1 MVDITEGFLS
11 LMMDNGDVREDLRV
25 PEGDLGKEIE
35 SKFAAGE
42 EMLVSAP
49 VWVNAFILLFV
60 TVARSLFCLFGRLL
74 CFQLWV
80 KNLQWLSNPWPN
92 RKKDWA
98 AQAATCYTLTNLLHL
113 FFFWFYLSPKLW
125 PSQATSNFF
134 VIVFLFS
141 SKTVLDLSSQ
151 FAFSLVRGLILSVC
165 LPPQPP
171 PFPTQVFT
179 TCILKCQI
187 MGSIFPFFFF
197 YSYIS

>member
-49 VWVNAFILLFV
+49 VWVNAFNPLFFLFV
-60 TVARSLFCLFGRLL
+60 TVARWLFSLFGRLL

-113 FFFWFYLSPKLW
+113 FFWFYLSPKLW
-125 PSQATSNFF
+125 PSQATSNIF

-141 SKTVLDLSSQ
+141 SKTVLNLSSQ

-165 LPPQPP
+165 SP
-171 PFPTQVFT
+171 PFPPQVFT
-179 TCILKCQI
+179 LYIPERQI
-187 MGSIFPFFFF
+187 MGSICPFFFILKF
-197 YSYIS
+197 LNSN